1 MIHSVKSKYILFSV
15 LLILLTTIIPI
26 YFLVSQLK
34 SNFKERSNLML
45 NTTIDVVRY
54 SLKFSMLSGK
64 QNDLENIIREISKK
78 EGVYNIRIF
87 DKNGTIKYS
96 SDSKDLNKKIGQV
109 AKEHVNL
116 NIEAI
121 RNIQKI
127 ETDNV
132 YSSLEP
138 LNNEGV
144 CQNCHKEKRAIA
156 YLDINTGFTNSE
168 NNFYTGSTHM
178 IFLAWGFIIVL
189 IIGLYIIFDKNIYRP
204 IQKINTAIK
213 EVEKGKLNTKLD
225 YNIENEI
232 TSVYKHFNEMTEKL
246 ESSLEKIEQLHYDEL
261 QRVNRLKT
269 IGELTSQTAHEIN
282 NHIAIIMSRTE
293 YLELE
298 SEKDIQLSKY
308 KDDLKSLLKQI
319 NNISAITKN
328 ILKYSKK
335 DTKEFKEIDLLEI
348 TDGIIQ
354 LVKPVFKKKN
364 IQLINKSVP
373 KKYFIQ
379 ADELQIKQIITNLIN
394 NSADA
399 ITKNGVIEISI
410 EENTEGQ
417 IVLSVKD
424 NGQGIKQELKEEIFS
439 PFFTTKNLENRTG
452 LGLYIIK
459 KICDSHKAKI
469 EVISKE
475 NKGASFIITFNKG

>member
-1 MIHSVKSKYILFSV
+1 
-15 LLILLTTIIPI
+15 
-26 YFLVSQLK
+26 
-34 SNFKERSNLML
+34 
-45 NTTIDVVRY
+45 
-54 SLKFSMLSGK
+54 
-64 QNDLENIIREISKK
+64 
-78 EGVYNIRIF
+78 
-87 DKNGTIKYS
+87 
-96 SDSKDLNKKIGQV
+96 
-109 AKEHVNL
+109 
-116 NIEAI
+116 
-121 RNIQKI
+121 
-127 ETDNV
+127 
-132 YSSLEP
+132 
-138 LNNEGV
+138 
-144 CQNCHKEKRAIA
+144 
-156 YLDINTGFTNSE
+156 
-168 NNFYTGSTHM
+168 
-178 IFLAWGFIIVL
+178 
-189 IIGLYIIFDKNIYRP
+189 
-204 IQKINTAIK
+204 
-213 EVEKGKLNTKLD
+213 
-225 YNIENEI
+225 
-232 TSVYKHFNEMTEKL
+232 
-246 ESSLEKIEQLHYDEL
+246 
-261 QRVNRLKT
+261 
-269 IGELTSQTAHEIN
+269 
-282 NHIAIIMSRTE
+282 MSRTE